1 MPVLIN
7 TFDKVSTNKDFTE
20 IEVVLIMKKWCF
32 YWQDIHDELLVYT
45 HDGPEDVTFDQFNL
59 SLTDGQFK
67 NTGVVKVVIGVVN
80 DETPRLRI
88 NRGLRVN
95 PGKCCHEHLPVVVL
109 L

>member
-1 MPVLIN
+1 MLI
-7 TFDKVSTNKDFTE
+7 V
-20 IEVVLIMKKWCF
+20 KKWCF
-32 YWQDIHDELLVYT
+32 CIQDIHDELLVYT

-95 PGKCCHEHLPVVVL
+95 PGTCHDDILVVVSL
-109 L
+109 